1 MLKYRQFTTV
11 DIYNKCLYKFHFLQQ
26 TTFDINLHLH
36 VGAFPLQMPFSH
48 LRVTLPMRA
57 CPIGHEYDILD
68 PFVKLRPETVV
79 FCSESG
85 EPHDKGSESEVSE

>member
-1 MLKYRQFTTV
+1 
-11 DIYNKCLYKFHFLQQ
+11 
-26 TTFDINLHLH
+26 
-36 VGAFPLQMPFSH
+36 MPFSH